1 MIYESTLPK
10 FTNLAINI
18 GRKEPNYA
26 LEVHGRIA
34 KIPMAAPAGI
44 MYDSNV
50 RTDKPFI
57 PGQSEAGTQIDIL
70 IVKKIALIEAVEFFK
85 YRSRKK
91 HEHAGD
97 PVGA

>member
-1 MIYESTLPK
+1 
-10 FTNLAINI
+10 
-18 GRKEPNYA
+18 
-26 LEVHGRIA
+26 
-34 KIPMAAPAGI
+34 MAAAAGI

-57 PGQSEAGTQIDIL
+57 PGQGETGAEVDIFVVEKITL
-70 IVKKIALIEAVEFFK
+70 IKAVKFFK

-91 HEHAGD
+91 HEHAGN